1 MTLLRLSPMPDEFA
15 IGYQGRLFR
24 HNGWS
29 DAKQAMRALLAWAGN
44 ETATRREIST
54 VKLLARAAGKELS
67 RFVCDHTL
75 VPLARAVT
83 TTAPDIPHG
92 REARTS
98 LLATVALR
106 RFRPGAFFCVECIKE
121 DYALHGMPYWRR
133 EHQLPGR
140 YWCLK
145 HGCALG
151 HASARDAYLR
161 SPTDFIATH
170 QVVSEPWLREL
181 KQSQPIKRFLAIC
194 SELLLSQHPFD
205 ELYVARTARIRAAD
219 LGLHT
224 GRGAIRR
231 PLLSEHVKRHFDSV
245 WLNAIVPGLVDCPQ
259 RTYWVPVDA
268 AAFGKRAGVSAIAYA
283 IVFASLY
290 ESADAA
296 IGAMLASP
304 NVEPPDRVARARS
317 IKVDDTRLRAAYVE
331 AQGSH
336 MTTATQ
342 VHVGRDRVSRRL
354 KALGLPALRGEGAIA
369 IQNVIA
375 DALREDLNFEQACI
389 AHGFS
394 KATMRNILR
403 AALTPLTQALDH
415 ILPSTRRSEGRL
427 RRSHRRSPVPP
438 PMQSAGQATAPSAT
452 TEGAFARQ
460 CKTPQRRIRSAA

>member
-24 HNGWS
+24 HNGWT
-29 DAKQAMRALLAWAGN
+29 DARLGLRALLAWAGSEN
-44 ETATRREIST
+44 ATRGKIST
-54 VKLLARAAGKELS
+54 VELLAQVAGKELG

-83 TTAPDIPHG
+83 TTAPGIPHG

-98 LLATVALR
+98 LLATVGLR

-121 DYALHGMPYWRR
+121 DYAFHGMPYWRR

-170 QVVSEPWLREL
+170 QVVSEPWLHEL

-194 SELLLSQHPFD
+194 SELLASQHPFD
-205 ELYVARTARIRAAD
+205 ELYVAKTARSRAAE

-231 PLLSEHVKRHFDSV
+231 PLLSGYVKRNFDSV
-245 WLNAIVPGLVDCPQ
+245 WLNAIVPGLVDCPAG
-259 RTYWVPVDA
+259 TYWVPVDA

-304 NVEPPDRVARARS
+304 SVEAPDRVAHARS
-317 IKVDDTRLRAAYVE
+317 IKVDDARLRAAYVE

-336 MTTATQ
+336 ITAATQ
-342 VHVGRDRVSRRL
+342 VNVGRDRVSRRL

-375 DALREDLNFEQACI
+375 GALREDLNFEKACI

-394 KATMRNILR
+394 QATMRNILR
-403 AALTPLTQALDH
+403 AALTPLTQALGK
-415 ILPSTRRSEGRL
+415 ILPLTPPSAGTPRRS
-427 RRSHRRSPVPP
+427 RSRSPLPP
-438 PMQSAGQATAPSAT
+438 PMHRAEQATLPTGKSDSPV
-452 TEGAFARQ
+452 
-460 CKTPQRRIRSAA
+460 TPRSKPHPCAVRTAA